1 MRLPSHRNLRQIKSL
16 RIRRRQE
23 EEDVLNHLKIK
34 TRFYILI
41 GFSALMLIWVGASGL
56 SGINAASGAVS
67 TVYNDHLVAIER
79 LGEIR
84 NNQMQINITLAS
96 ARQETDA
103 FEIVAHT
110 DKIGG
115 LIFRI
120 EKLLKEYEGRALT
133 AEEKRLFDAFV
144 QARLHFGRNGVMPT
158 IDLLQ
163 GEKFAEADTLRK
175 SVLEPAYAQASA
187 AIDALLKYQVDSAR
201 AEYEEATAYA
211 AKVRVITLISIV
223 AGLALSIMAGL
234 FITRAITQGV
244 SRLVDAASELAEGNL
259 TARIEVR
266 GGCELSQVA
275 QAFNKMSEDFSR
287 ILSEVQQASAKVA
300 GTSAEVSETADSV
313 SQASSS
319 QSAAASDAAASADD
333 LNRTIDSLVARSEQA
348 AAAAEETRAL
358 ATHGQDVV
366 NQAAAGIRDIAET
379 FNQSA
384 RLVDALGQRSLQVGQ
399 IVDVIKEIA
408 DQTNLLALNAAIEA
422 ARAGE
427 QGRGFAVVAD
437 EVRKLAERTANATAE
452 ISTMIS
458 AIQSET
464 RDTVSNM
471 EAGNQQVGSGLEL
484 AQQAGE
490 SLQRINDSI
499 SGVAQMIRE
508 AAAATQ
514 EQAATSREI
523 SGRVDSIARMAADNS
538 AAVGRTTESTRG
550 LRQLSDQLQVLVS
563 RFRLD
568 AA

>member
-1 MRLPSHRNLRQIKSL
+1 M
-16 RIRRRQE
+16 
-23 EEDVLNHLKIK
+23 NHLKIK

-41 GFSALMLIWVGASGL
+41 GFSALMLIWVGATGL
-56 SGINAASGAVS
+56 SGINASNGAVS

-84 NNQMQINITLAS
+84 NNQMQIHITLAS

-120 EKLLKEYEGRALT
+120 ENLLKEYGGRT
-133 AEEKRLFDAFV
+133 MKAEEKKLFDAFV
-144 QARLHFGRNGVMPT
+144 QARLNFGRQGVMPT

-163 GEKFAEADTLRK
+163 AEKFAEADTLRK
-175 SVLEPAYAQASA
+175 AVLEPAYAQAAA

-201 AEYEEATAYA
+201 AEYEESTAYA

-244 SRLVDAASELAEGNL
+244 SRLVEAASALAEGNL
-259 TARIEVR
+259 SARVEIR

-300 GTSAEVSETADSV
+300 GTSAEVAETADSV
-313 SQASSS
+313 AQASGS
-319 QSAAASDAAASADD
+319 QSAAAADAAASADD

-358 ATHGQDVV
+358 ATRGQDVV
-366 NQAAAGIRDIAET
+366 NQAAVGIRDIAET

-427 QGRGFAVVAD
+427 TGRGFAVVAD
-437 EVRKLAERTANATAE
+437 EVRKLAERTANATQE
-452 ISTMIS
+452 IGGMIA
-458 AIQSET
+458 AIQG
-464 RDTVSNM
+464 DTDAAVHGM
-471 EAGNQQVGSGLEL
+471 RE
-484 AQQAGE
+484 
-490 SLQRINDSI
+490 
-499 SGVAQMIRE
+499 GVAQVKEGVQFVQE
-508 AAAATQ
+508 AERVLLSINDQMRSTSQMVSDISYAST
-514 EQAATSREI
+514 EQRNAMTELAKNVEQVAGMTDQNVAVVAETELLVGEL
-523 SGRVDSIARMAADNS
+523 GRVVDRMRKS
-538 AAVGRTTESTRG
+538 VQQFS
-550 LRQLSDQLQVLVS
+550 V
-563 RFRLD
+563 
-568 AA
+568 